1 MSIVDSTRVENIL
14 LPRYMD
20 CCTRLGA
27 TQQGQSLARQ
37 FSGLMRRYNEPGRH
51 YHTPLH
57 LLRAV
62 VEFDRVRG
70 EFDRPHRVLAAIFY
84 AQSVSHALPQKSAAY
99 WKFVAT
105 DVIGIEHKM
114 TVTAVAEM
122 IALSGPIPS
131 ADRPSDRDTA
141 LFLDIE
147 LAIVGAD
154 ARIYD
159 AYRHAMREEYRH
171 VYTDDQWAMARIDC
185 FLDPLLQSKTTFLTP
200 EFESHYGENARANMM
215 EERVQL
221 QRIISR

>member
-1 MSIVDSTRVENIL
+1 MSDVDTKRIESIL
-14 LPRYMD
+14 LPRYVD

-37 FSGLMRRYNEPGRH
+37 FGGLMRRYNEPSRH

-57 LLRAV
+57 LLRVAM
-62 VEFDRVRG
+62 EFDRVRG
-70 EFDRPHRVLAAIFY
+70 EFDRPHLVLAALFY
-84 AQSVSHALPQKSAAY
+84 SQSISHAQSQKSADY

-105 DVIGIEHKM
+105 EVIGIEHKM
-114 TVTAVAEM
+114 TVTAVADM
-122 IALSGPIPS
+122 IALSGPIPCV
-131 ADRPSDRDTA
+131 DRPQDRDTA

-159 AYRHAMREEYRH
+159 AYVHAMREEYRH

-185 FLDPLLQSKTTFLTP
+185 FLDPLLQSKTIFLTP
-200 EFESHYGENARANMM
+200 EFESYYGENARANMM